1 MNRKWFVNNS
11 NTVTTSDV
19 VKDLRFED
27 KDLWSEYK
35 DLEVQGQKFTAKNAY
50 LLIYTSK

>member
-27 KDLWSEYK
+27 KDL
-35 DLEVQGQKFTAKNAY
+35 EVQGQKFTAKNAY
-50 LLIYTSK
+50 LLIYISK